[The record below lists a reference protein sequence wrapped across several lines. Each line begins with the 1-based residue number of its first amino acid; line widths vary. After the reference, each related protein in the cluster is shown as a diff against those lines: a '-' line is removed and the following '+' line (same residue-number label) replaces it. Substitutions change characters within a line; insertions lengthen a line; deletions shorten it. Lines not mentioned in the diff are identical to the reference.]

1 MLIPKKSITLLQIF
15 PTFEKKT
22 MSKIVSLSE
31 AASIAIHGII
41 LIARSEVS
49 LNVIQIAD
57 ATGTSK
63 HHVAKVMQRLV
74 KENFI
79 TSQRGPSGGFMLNVP
94 AEKLTFLQI
103 YEAIEGKIE
112 VSKCPMEKKV
122 CPFDK
127 CILDNI
133 SNKMT
138 LEFRDYLGV
147 QVVGDYLMT

>member
-1 MLIPKKSITLLQIF
+1 
-15 PTFEKKT
+15 

-41 LIARSEVS
+41 LIARSTVS
-49 LNVIQIAD
+49 LNVLQIAD

-74 KENFI
+74 KESFI
-79 TSQRGPSGGFMLNVP
+79 GSQRGPTGGFMLTADP
-94 AEKLTFLQI
+94 KTLTFLQI

-112 VSKCPMEKKV
+112 ITKCPMDKKV
-122 CPFDK
+122 CPFEK

-133 SNKMT
+133 SNRMT
-138 LEFRDYLGV
+138 LEFKDYLSKQLV
-147 QVVGDYLMT
+147 SDYLA

>member
-1 MLIPKKSITLLQIF
+1 
-15 PTFEKKT
+15 

-41 LIARSEVS
+41 LIARSEVT

-74 KENFI
+74 KEGFI
-79 TSQRGPSGGFMLNVP
+79 TSQRGPSGGFLLNVP
-94 AEKLTFLQI
+94 AAELTFLKV

-112 VSKCPMEKKV
+112 ITKCPMDKKV
-122 CPFDK
+122 CPFEK
-127 CILDNI
+127 CIMDNI
-133 SNKMT
+133 SNRMT
-138 LEFRDYLGV
+138 LEFRDYLDKQKV
-147 QVVGDYLMT
+147 ADYMK